1 MSLKSGLFPI
11 VYVRQEGSQ
20 ARVPSDVH
28 LLLLSELVVGPVV
41 TNFIP
46 IGIIVIEEIL
56 LILILGPGRDFD
68 PRDERL

>member
-1 MSLKSGLFPI
+1 
-11 VYVRQEGSQ
+11 
-20 ARVPSDVH
+20 